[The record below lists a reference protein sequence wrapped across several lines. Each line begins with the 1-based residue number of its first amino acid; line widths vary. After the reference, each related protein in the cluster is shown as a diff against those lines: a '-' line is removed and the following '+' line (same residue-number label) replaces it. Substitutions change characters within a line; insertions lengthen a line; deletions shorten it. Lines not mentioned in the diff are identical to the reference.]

1 MLWRFR
7 NEVVHGSTVAEQVT
21 LQLNKLKEKITGYYQ
36 AYSVTPSI
44 ILARHQYLFTTHTVA
59 ERISGSYDS
68 MAAWIRSV

>member
-59 ERISGSYDS
+59 EWISGSYDS